1 MRNYAAVLTNLGEAD
16 RAYNGLVELANRVA
30 MINSIHC
37 MDYALIQDVLAS
49 IAVVKGNI
57 VQARKHRQIALE
69 VFESLS
75 VEDPEFLED
84 KYREFG
90 YTS

>member
-1 MRNYAAVLTNLGEAD
+1 
-16 RAYNGLVELANRVA
+16 
-30 MINSIHC
+30 